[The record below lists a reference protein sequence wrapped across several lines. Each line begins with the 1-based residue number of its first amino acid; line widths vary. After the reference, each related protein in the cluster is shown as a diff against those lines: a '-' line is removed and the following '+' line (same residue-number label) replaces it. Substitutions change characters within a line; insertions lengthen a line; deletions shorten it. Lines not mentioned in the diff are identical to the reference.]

1 MTVQKHSKIIPIRL
15 TDKDVEEADE
25 IASRLNT
32 PRSTLIRQ
40 VWREWLKLQLL
51 SIEKTAG

>member
-1 MTVQKHSKIIPIRL
+1 MTVQKHSKIVPIRL

-40 VWREWLKLQLL
+40 VWREWLKLQI
-51 SIEKTAG
+51 SIQKTAG